1 MKSSFNIINLYI
13 ASIVY
18 ETKLMHPYLLVDT
31 VVLRSTLAFSC
42 FHFCSIQVFVKHLH
56 YLHMANHALVSF
68 EIQILSHIQELIL
81 TWCN

>member
-1 MKSSFNIINLYI
+1 MKSSFNIINLHI

-18 ETKLMHPYLLVDT
+18 ETNQVDAPLLVET
-31 VVLRSTLAFSC
+31 VVVRSTLAFSC

-68 EIQILSHIQELIL
+68 DIQILSHIQELIL
-81 TWCN
+81 TWWN